1 MLDETLMGTPFHY
14 TELGNPEIKEYY
26 NYIKSYSPYDNIKK
40 ENYPAIYVT
49 AGLSDPRVTYWQ
61 PAKWIA
67 KLREYNKSKEPI
79 LLYTEMESGHFGQS
93 GRYNYLKQKARM
105 YNFILLNLGISV
117 D

>member
-1 MLDETLMGTPFHY
+1 M
-14 TELGNPEIKEYY
+14 
-26 NYIKSYSPYDNIKK
+26 
-40 ENYPAIYVT
+40 YVT

-93 GRYNYLKQKARM
+93 GRYNYLKQ
-105 YNFILLNLGISV
+105 
-117 D
+117 